1 MQHFIHELKENTRW
15 LIEKGYRI
23 NFWLDN
29 WYDVIIIEHLIF
41 SMNNLNNLKASIIT
55 YIHDM
60 YLAIPPNIFDCFS

>member
-29 WYDVIIIEHLIF
+29 WYYLILTEHLIF
-41 SMNNLNNLKASIIT
+41 SMNYLNNLKASIIT

-60 YLAIPPNIFDCFS
+60 YLVIPHNIFDFFS